1 MALYRRFHGSFFD
14 RYYRAGVPGNYVEL
28 FFGGPAQLNDTLE
41 MLSMTEPQNP
51 PGP

>member
-1 MALYRRFHGSFFD
+1 MAFYRRFHGSFFD
-14 RYYRAGVPGNYVEL
+14 RDYLGGVPGKYVEL